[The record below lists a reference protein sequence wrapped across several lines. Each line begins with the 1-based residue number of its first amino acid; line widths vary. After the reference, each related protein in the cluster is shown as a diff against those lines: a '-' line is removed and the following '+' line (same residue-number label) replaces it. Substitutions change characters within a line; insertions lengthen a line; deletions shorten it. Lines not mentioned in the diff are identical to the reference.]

1 MRKPTFELS
10 PQPINE
16 LQGAYQGCDDAV
28 TKIRYQAV
36 RLYGQGYPTAE
47 VLTITG
53 CSRTRL
59 LKWCRRYRQYGIAG
73 LVDQRNGGNSAKLGA
88 SEYEQLRCQLHQYK
102 PNQLL
107 AQGAYPGNGEFWT
120 VKDLAQLLARDY
132 AVLYQSPNA
141 YRTVLKRCGLSCQR
155 PALQYQS
162 RRESKVMLF
171 EEAREK
177 NCWIQ
182 PKAPPTP

>member
-1 MRKPTFELS
+1 MRKPNFELS
-10 PQPINE
+10 PQQINE
-16 LQGAYQGCDDAV
+16 LQGAYQGCDEAV

-53 CSRTRL
+53 CSRTSL

-88 SEYEQLRCQLHQYK
+88 SEYEQLQRQLHEYK
-102 PNQLL
+102 PNQLFE
-107 AQGAYPGNGEFWT
+107 QGAYQGNGEFWT
-120 VKDLAQLLARDY
+120 VRDLAQLLARDY
-132 AVLYQSPNA
+132 AVRYQSPNS

-162 RRESKVMLF
+162 RRETKVMLF
-171 EEAREK
+171 EEALEK
-177 NCWIQ
+177 NCWIP
-182 PKAPPTP
+182 PKAPQTP